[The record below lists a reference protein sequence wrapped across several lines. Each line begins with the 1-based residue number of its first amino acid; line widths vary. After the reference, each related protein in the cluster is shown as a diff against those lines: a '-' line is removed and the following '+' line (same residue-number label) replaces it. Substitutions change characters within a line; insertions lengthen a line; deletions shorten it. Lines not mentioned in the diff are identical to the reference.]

1 MFTSAGR
8 LSSKASNGDWIDTP
22 ISELDIVKCVHSA
35 SGPACNITCIIVD
48 VGQNIGHYFITKFTL
63 IRQVATRNRA
73 SAVSASSSLLLVT
86 QV

>member
-48 VGQNIGHYFITKFTL
+48 VGQNIGHNIL
-63 IRQVATRNRA
+63 LQN
-73 SAVSASSSLLLVT
+73 SL
-86 QV
+86 